1 MIHLAIYHPGRSYAG
16 LTGRPHDREQ
26 AIEMVRTLLGDPSAE
41 TIDQHVALHNAAP
54 ALVDAAPCKFTTPDG
69 FTISIQIED

>member
-1 MIHLAIYHPGRSYAG
+1 MKHVAIYHPGRSYAG
-16 LTGRPHDREQ
+16 LTGRPRDENEC
-26 AIEMVRTLLGDPSAE
+26 IEMVRTLLGEPSAE

-54 ALVDAAPCKFTTPDG
+54 ALVAAAPCKFTTPDG